1 MRRETETRHRDP
13 CCPILEVRKLR
24 LRGQE
29 EVELERK
36 LSCPWSNVH
45 LASVWVPKHR
55 DFSLAL
61 SRRPPLQRP
70 CPAGQVDLGK
80 E

>member
-13 CCPILEVRKLR
+13 CPILEVRKLR

-29 EVELERK
+29 EGELERK
-36 LSCPWSNVH
+36 LSCSWSVVL
-45 LASVWVPKHR
+45 LASVWVPEHR

-61 SRRPPLQRP
+61 SRSPPL
-70 CPAGQVDLGK
+70 
-80 E
+80 